1 MPTLTEKKKLLKRQ
15 KLRNNEYYD
24 MQAVFD
30 KLYKD
35 SLTKR
40 EFKNLTRIVTAEE
53 NIKLAYRNL
62 KKNAGSKTPGTDGKT
77 IAHLAQM
84 SEADLVQTVQKKFGW
99 YQPQSILRKEIPKG
113 NGKTRPLGI
122 PTIMDRLIQQCVL
135 QVMEPICEAK
145 FCNTS
150 NGFRPNRGV
159 ENALAQAEKHMQ
171 KSNLHIVIDIDI
183 KGFFDNVHHGKLLR
197 QIWAMGIHDKKLL
210 SILSAMLKAEVA
222 GIGFPEKGTPQ
233 GGIISPLFSNI
244 VLNELDW
251 WITSQWVDMPT
262 CHEYSGRIHT
272 TGTKDQ
278 SKKYRELRKTNLK
291 ECYIVRYADDFKI
304 FCRKHSDAVRLFA
317 AVKAW
322 LKERLNLDIS
332 PEKSKIVNLKHDY
345 SDFLGFCIKV
355 HKSKGN
361 RYTIISHIAPKALKK
376 IKDTAKEKIR
386 MIQHSKDNMAEY
398 AAVNNYNSYIMGIHN
413 YYSMATA
420 ANPDMQT
427 LAYEIKISIKN
438 RLQERVKRRED
449 QPIPRYAE
457 KYAKS
462 KEIRFIGK
470 TILLPIG
477 YIQHHPPIHRK
488 KSINKYTPEGR
499 VEIHKNL
506 ESVDMGI
513 LHFLMRNPIAHATI
527 EYNDNRISLYV
538 AQKGICAITK
548 ELLSIEQI
556 HCHHKKPVSL
566 GGGDE
571 YANLIIV
578 HERIHRLIHATK
590 VETISAIMQTLQL
603 KPAQLRKLNQLR
615 KQAGNEAIV
624 FEQILTSVAD

>member
-1 MPTLTEKKKLLKRQ
+1 
-15 KLRNNEYYD
+15 
-24 MQAVFD
+24 MQSVFD
-30 KLYKD
+30 KLYED
-35 SLTKR
+35 SLAKR
-40 EFKNLTRIVTAEE
+40 EFKNLIRIITTEE

-77 IAHLAQM
+77 IADLAKV
-84 SEADLVQTVQKKFGW
+84 SEAELIQVVQRKFDW
-99 YQPQSILRKEIPKG
+99 YQPQAVRRKEIPKG
-113 NGKTRPLGI
+113 NGKMRPLGI

-145 FCNTS
+145 FCETS

-171 KSNLHIVIDIDI
+171 KSNLHIVIDIDV

-210 SILSAMLKAEVA
+210 SIISAMLKAEVA

-233 GGIISPLFSNI
+233 GSIISPLLSNI

-251 WITSQWVDMPT
+251 WITSQWVDIPT
-262 CHEYSGRIHT
+262 RHEYSGRMHAN
-272 TGTKDQ
+272 GTKDQ
-278 SKKYRELRKTNLK
+278 SKKYRELRKTKLK

-317 AVKAW
+317 AVKVW

-345 SDFLGFCIKV
+345 SDFLGFRIKV
-355 HKSKGN
+355 HKGKN
-361 RYTIISHIAPKALKK
+361 NQYVVISHIAPKALQK
-376 IKDTAKEKIR
+376 IKDTAKEKVKA
-386 MIQHSKDNMAEY
+386 IQHSSDDMAEY
-398 AAVNNYNSYIMGIHN
+398 AAVNNYNSYVMGIHN

-438 RLQERVKRRED
+438 RLQERVKRRKD
-449 QPIPRYAE
+449 QSIPQYAE
-457 KYAKS
+457 RYAKS
-462 KEIRFIGK
+462 KEIRFIEQ

-477 YIQHHPPIHRK
+477 YIQHHPPIHK
-488 KSINKYTPEGR
+488 KKTINKYTPEGR

-513 LHFLMRNPIAHATI
+513 LHFLMRNPIANATI

-538 AQKGICAITK
+538 AQKGVCAITK
-548 ELLSIEQI
+548 EPLALEQI
-556 HCHHKKPVSL
+556 HCHHKTPVSL

-578 HERIHRLIHATK
+578 HERVHRLIHATNS
-590 VETISAIMQTLQL
+590 ETISVILQTLQL
-603 KPAQLRKLNQLR
+603 KPAQLKKLNKLR
-615 KQAGNEAIV
+615 EQAGNKAITL
-624 FEQILTSVAD
+624 EQVLKPVAN

>member
-1 MPTLTEKKKLLKRQ
+1 
-15 KLRNNEYYD
+15 
-24 MQAVFD
+24 MQSVFD
-30 KLYKD
+30 KLYED
-35 SLTKR
+35 SLAKR
-40 EFKNLTRIVTAEE
+40 EFKNLIRIITTEE

-77 IAHLAQM
+77 IADLAKV
-84 SEADLVQTVQKKFGW
+84 SEAELIQVVQRKFDW
-99 YQPQSILRKEIPKG
+99 YQPQSVRRKEIPKG
-113 NGKTRPLGI
+113 NGKMRPLGI

-145 FCNTS
+145 FCETS

-171 KSNLHIVIDIDI
+171 KSNLHIVIDIDV

-210 SILSAMLKAEVA
+210 SIISAMLKAEVA

-233 GGIISPLFSNI
+233 GSIISPLLSNI

-251 WITSQWVDMPT
+251 WITSQWVDIPT
-262 CHEYSGRIHT
+262 RHEYSGRMHAN
-272 TGTKDQ
+272 GTKDQ
-278 SKKYRELRKTNLK
+278 SKKYRELRKTKLK

-317 AVKAW
+317 AVKVW

-345 SDFLGFCIKV
+345 SDFLGFRIKV
-355 HKSKGN
+355 HKGKN
-361 RYTIISHIAPKALKK
+361 NQYVVISHIAPKALQK
-376 IKDTAKEKIR
+376 IKDTAKEKVKA
-386 MIQHSKDNMAEY
+386 IQHSSDDMAEY
-398 AAVNNYNSYIMGIHN
+398 AAVNNYNSYVMGIHN

-438 RLQERVKRRED
+438 RLQERVKRRKD
-449 QPIPRYAE
+449 QSIPQYAE
-457 KYAKS
+457 RYAKS
-462 KEIRFIGK
+462 KEIRFIEQ

-477 YIQHHPPIHRK
+477 YIQHHPPIHK
-488 KSINKYTPEGR
+488 KKTINKYTPEGR

-513 LHFLMRNPIAHATI
+513 LHFLMRNPIANATI

-538 AQKGICAITK
+538 AQKGVCAITK
-548 ELLSIEQI
+548 EPLALEQI
-556 HCHHKKPVSL
+556 HCHHKTPVSL

-578 HERIHRLIHATK
+578 HERVHRLIHATNS
-590 VETISAIMQTLQL
+590 ETISVILQTLQL
-603 KPAQLRKLNQLR
+603 KPAQLKKLNKLR
-615 KQAGNEAIV
+615 EQAGNKAITL
-624 FEQILTSVAD
+624 EQVLKPVAN

>member
-1 MPTLTEKKKLLKRQ
+1 
-15 KLRNNEYYD
+15 
-24 MQAVFD
+24 MQSVFD
-30 KLYKD
+30 KLYEN
-35 SLTKR
+35 SLAKR
-40 EFKNLTRIVTAEE
+40 EFRNLISIITTEE

-77 IAHLAQM
+77 IADLAKM
-84 SEADLVQTVQKKFGW
+84 SEAELIQVVQRKFDW
-99 YQPQSILRKEIPKG
+99 YQPQSVRRKEIPKG
-113 NGKTRPLGI
+113 NGKMRSLGI

-145 FCNTS
+145 FCETS

-171 KSNLHIVIDIDI
+171 KSNLHIVIDIDV

-210 SILSAMLKAEVA
+210 SIISAMLKAEVA

-233 GGIISPLFSNI
+233 GGIISPLLSNI

-251 WITSQWVDMPT
+251 WITSQWVDIPT
-262 CHEYSGRIHT
+262 RHEYSGRIHA

-278 SKKYRELRKTNLK
+278 SKKYRELRKTKLK

-345 SDFLGFCIKV
+345 SDFLGFRIKV
-355 HKSKGN
+355 HKGKN
-361 RYTIISHIAPKALKK
+361 NQYVVISHIAPKALQK
-376 IKDTAKEKIR
+376 IKDTAKEKVKA
-386 MIQHSKDNMAEY
+386 IQHSSDDMAEY
-398 AAVNNYNSYIMGIHN
+398 AAVNNYNSYVIGIHN

-438 RLQERVKRRED
+438 RLQERVKR
-449 QPIPRYAE
+449 QTGQSIPQYAE
-457 KYAKS
+457 RYAKS
-462 KEIRFIGK
+462 KEIRFIGQ

-477 YIQHHPPIHRK
+477 YIQHHPPIHK
-488 KSINKYTPEGR
+488 KKTINKYTPEGR

-513 LHFLMRNPIAHATI
+513 LHFLMRNPIANATI

-538 AQKGICAITK
+538 AQKGVCAITK
-548 ELLSIEQI
+548 EPLALEQI
-556 HCHHKKPVSL
+556 HCHHKTPVSL

-578 HERIHRLIHATK
+578 HERVHRLIHATNS
-590 VETISAIMQTLQL
+590 ETISAILQTLQL
-603 KPAQLRKLNQLR
+603 KPAQLKKLNKLR
-615 KQAGNEAIV
+615 EQAGNKAITL
-624 FEQILTSVAD
+624 EQVLKPVAN

>member
-1 MPTLTEKKKLLKRQ
+1 
-15 KLRNNEYYD
+15 
-24 MQAVFD
+24 MQSVFD
-30 KLYKD
+30 ILYED
-35 SLTKR
+35 SLARR
-40 EFKNLTRIVTAEE
+40 EFENLIRIITTAE

-77 IAHLAQM
+77 IVDLTKM
-84 SEADLVQTVQKKFGW
+84 SEAELIQVVQRKFDW
-99 YQPQSILRKEIPKG
+99 YQPQAVRRQEIPKG
-113 NGKTRPLGI
+113 NGKMRPLGI

-145 FCNTS
+145 FCETS

-159 ENALAQAEKHMQ
+159 ENALAQAEKHIQ

-210 SILSAMLKAEVA
+210 SIISAMLKAEVA

-233 GGIISPLFSNI
+233 GGIISPLLSNI

-262 CHEYSGRIHT
+262 RHEYSGRVHD

-278 SKKYRELRKTNLK
+278 SKKYRELRKTRLK

-332 PEKSKIVNLKHDY
+332 PEKSKIVNLKHEY
-345 SDFLGFCIKV
+345 SDFLGFRIKV
-355 HKSKGN
+355 HKGKKN
-361 RYTIISHIAPKALKK
+361 QYVVISHIASKALQKM
-376 IKDTAKEKIR
+376 KDTAKEKVKA
-386 MIQHSKDNMAEY
+386 IQHSSDDMAEY
-398 AAVNNYNSYIMGIHN
+398 AAVNNYNSYVMGIHD

-438 RLQERVKRRED
+438 RLQERVKRRKD

-457 KYAKS
+457 QYAKS
-462 KEIRFIGK
+462 KEIRFVKK

-477 YIQHHPPIHRK
+477 YIQHHPPIHK
-488 KSINKYTPEGR
+488 KKTINKYTPEGR
-499 VEIHKNL
+499 AEIHKNL

-513 LHFLMRNPIAHATI
+513 LHFLMRNPIANTTI

-538 AQKGICAITK
+538 AQKGMCAITK
-548 ELLSIEQI
+548 EPLILEQI
-556 HCHHKKPVSL
+556 HCHHKTPKSL

-578 HERIHRLIHATK
+578 HERVHRLIHATNS
-590 VETISAIMQTLQL
+590 ETIFAIMQALQL
-603 KPAQLRKLNQLR
+603 KPAQLKKLNKLR
-615 KQAGNEAIV
+615 KQAGNEAITL
-624 FEQILTSVAD
+624 EQTLKPVAD

>member
-1 MPTLTEKKKLLKRQ
+1 
-15 KLRNNEYYD
+15 
-24 MQAVFD
+24 
-30 KLYKD
+30 
-35 SLTKR
+35 
-40 EFKNLTRIVTAEE
+40 
-53 NIKLAYRNL
+53 
-62 KKNAGSKTPGTDGKT
+62 
-77 IAHLAQM
+77 M
-84 SEADLVQTVQKKFGW
+84 SEAELIQVVQRKFDW
-99 YQPQSILRKEIPKG
+99 YQPQGVRRKEIPKE
-113 NGKTRPLGI
+113 NGKMRPLGI

-145 FCNTS
+145 FCETS

-159 ENALAQAEKHMQ
+159 ENALAQAEKHIQ

-210 SILSAMLKAEVA
+210 SIISAMLKAEVA

-233 GGIISPLFSNI
+233 GGIISPLLSNI

-262 CHEYSGRIHT
+262 RHEYSGRIHA
-272 TGTKDQ
+272 TGTKNQ
-278 SKKYRELRKTNLK
+278 SKKYRELRKTRLK

-332 PEKSKIVNLKHDY
+332 PEKSKIVNLKHEY
-345 SDFLGFCIKV
+345 SDFLGFRIKV
-355 HKSKGN
+355 HKGKKN
-361 RYTIISHIAPKALKK
+361 QYVVISHIAPKALQR
-376 IKDTAKEKIR
+376 IKDTAKEKVKA
-386 MIQHSKDNMAEY
+386 IQHSSDDMAEY
-398 AAVNNYNSYIMGIHN
+398 AAVNNYNSYVMGIHN

-438 RLQERVKRRED
+438 RLQERVKRRKD
-449 QPIPRYAE
+449 QPISQYAE
-457 KYAKS
+457 QYAKS

-477 YIQHHPPIHRK
+477 YIQHHPPIHK
-488 KSINKYTPEGR
+488 KKTINKYTPEGR
-499 VEIHKNL
+499 LEIHKNL

-513 LHFLMRNPIAHATI
+513 LHYLMRNPIANATV

-538 AQKGICAITK
+538 AQKGMCAITK
-548 ELLSIEQI
+548 EPLILEQI
-556 HCHHKKPVSL
+556 HCHHKTPKSL

-578 HERIHRLIHATK
+578 HERIHKLIHATNS
-590 VETISAIMQTLQL
+590 ETISAILQTLQL
-603 KPAQLRKLNQLR
+603 KPAQLKKLNKLR
-615 KQAGNEAIV
+615 KQAGNEAITV
-624 FEQILTSVAD
+624 EQTLKPVAD

>member
-1 MPTLTEKKKLLKRQ
+1 
-15 KLRNNEYYD
+15 
-24 MQAVFD
+24 
-30 KLYKD
+30 
-35 SLTKR
+35 
-40 EFKNLTRIVTAEE
+40 
-53 NIKLAYRNL
+53 
-62 KKNAGSKTPGTDGKT
+62 
-77 IAHLAQM
+77 M
-84 SEADLVQTVQKKFGW
+84 SEAELIQVVQQKFDW
-99 YQPQSILRKEIPKG
+99 YQPQAVRRKEIPKG
-113 NGKTRPLGI
+113 NGKMRPLGI

-145 FCNTS
+145 FCETS

-210 SILSAMLKAEVA
+210 SIISAMLKAEVA

-233 GGIISPLFSNI
+233 GGIISPLLSNI

-262 CHEYSGRIHT
+262 RHEYSGRIHAN
-272 TGTKDQ
+272 GTKDQ
-278 SKKYRELRKTNLK
+278 SKKYRELRKTRLK

-304 FCRKHSDAVRLFA
+304 FCRKHHDAVRLFA

-345 SDFLGFCIKV
+345 SDFLGFRIKV
-355 HKSKGN
+355 HKGKN
-361 RYTIISHIAPKALKK
+361 NQYVVISHIAPKALQR
-376 IKDTAKEKIR
+376 IKDTAKEKVKA
-386 MIQHSKDNMAEY
+386 IQHASDDMTEY
-398 AAVNNYNSYIMGIHN
+398 AAVNNYNSYVMGIHN
-413 YYSMATA
+413 YYRMATA

-438 RLQERVKRRED
+438 RLQERVKRRKG
-449 QPIPRYAE
+449 QAIPRYAE
-457 KYAKS
+457 QYAKS

-477 YIQHHPPIHRK
+477 YIQHYPPIHKK
-488 KSINKYTPEGR
+488 KSINKYTPAGR

-513 LHFLMRNPIAHATI
+513 LHFLMRNPIANATI

-538 AQKGICAITK
+538 AQKGVCAITK
-548 ELLSIEQI
+548 ESLSLEQI
-556 HCHHKKPVSL
+556 HCHHKTSVSL

-578 HERIHRLIHATK
+578 HERIHRLIHATTS
-590 VETISAIMQTLQL
+590 ETISAILQTLQL
-603 KPAQLRKLNQLR
+603 KPAQLDKLNKLR
-615 KQAGNEAIV
+615 KQAGNKAITV
-624 FEQILTSVAD
+624 EQSLKPVAD

>member
-1 MPTLTEKKKLLKRQ
+1 
-15 KLRNNEYYD
+15 
-24 MQAVFD
+24 MQSVFD
-30 KLYKD
+30 KLYED
-35 SLTKR
+35 SLAKR
-40 EFKNLTRIVTAEE
+40 EFKNLIRIITTEE

-77 IAHLAQM
+77 IADLAKV
-84 SEADLVQTVQKKFGW
+84 SEAELIQVVQRKFDW
-99 YQPQSILRKEIPKG
+99 YQPQSVRRKEIPKG
-113 NGKTRPLGI
+113 NGKMRPLGI

-145 FCNTS
+145 FCETS

-171 KSNLHIVIDIDI
+171 KSNLHIVIDIDV

-210 SILSAMLKAEVA
+210 SIISAMLKAEVA

-233 GGIISPLFSNI
+233 GSIISPLLSNI

-251 WITSQWVDMPT
+251 WITSQWVDIPT
-262 CHEYSGRIHT
+262 RHEYSGRMHAN
-272 TGTKDQ
+272 GTKDQ
-278 SKKYRELRKTNLK
+278 SKKYRELRKTKLK

-345 SDFLGFCIKV
+345 SDFLGFRIKV
-355 HKSKGN
+355 HKGKN
-361 RYTIISHIAPKALKK
+361 NQYVVISHIAPKALQK
-376 IKDTAKEKIR
+376 IKDTAKEKVKA
-386 MIQHSKDNMAEY
+386 IQHSSDDMAEY
-398 AAVNNYNSYIMGIHN
+398 AAVNNYNSYVMGIHN

-438 RLQERVKRRED
+438 RLQERVKRRKD
-449 QPIPRYAE
+449 QSIPQYAE
-457 KYAKS
+457 RYAKS
-462 KEIRFIGK
+462 KEIRFIEQ

-477 YIQHHPPIHRK
+477 YIQHHPPIHK
-488 KSINKYTPEGR
+488 KKTINKYTPEGR

-513 LHFLMRNPIAHATI
+513 LHFLMRNPIANATI

-538 AQKGICAITK
+538 AQKGVCAITK
-548 ELLSIEQI
+548 EPLALEQI
-556 HCHHKKPVSL
+556 HCHHKTPVSL

-571 YANLIIV
+571 YANLIII
-578 HERIHRLIHATK
+578 HERVHRLIHATNS
-590 VETISAIMQTLQL
+590 ETISVILQTLQL
-603 KPAQLRKLNQLR
+603 KPAQLKKLNKLR
-615 KQAGNEAIV
+615 EQAGNKAITL
-624 FEQILTSVAD
+624 EQVLKPVAN

>member
-1 MPTLTEKKKLLKRQ
+1 
-15 KLRNNEYYD
+15 
-24 MQAVFD
+24 
-30 KLYKD
+30 
-35 SLTKR
+35 
-40 EFKNLTRIVTAEE
+40 
-53 NIKLAYRNL
+53 
-62 KKNAGSKTPGTDGKT
+62 
-77 IAHLAQM
+77 M
-84 SEADLVQTVQKKFGW
+84 SEAELIQKVQRKFDW
-99 YQPQSILRKEIPKG
+99 YQPQTVRRREIPKG
-113 NGKTRPLGI
+113 NGKMRPLGI

-145 FCNTS
+145 FCETS

-171 KSNLHIVIDIDI
+171 QGNLHIVIDIDI

-210 SILSAMLKAEVA
+210 SIISAMLKAEVA

-233 GGIISPLFSNI
+233 GGIISPLLSNI

-262 CHEYSGRIHT
+262 RHEYSGRIHAN
-272 TGTKDQ
+272 GTKDQ
-278 SKKYRELRKTNLK
+278 SKKYRELRKTKLK

-317 AVKAW
+317 AVTAW

-332 PEKSKIVNLKHDY
+332 PEKSKIVNLRHEY
-345 SDFLGFCIKV
+345 SDFLGFRIKV
-355 HKSKGN
+355 HKGKKN
-361 RYTIISHIAPKALKK
+361 QYVVISHIAPKALQK
-376 IKDTAKEKIR
+376 IKDTAKEKVKA
-386 MIQHSKDNMAEY
+386 IQHSANDMAEY
-398 AAVNNYNSYIMGIHN
+398 AAVNNYNSYVMGIHN
-413 YYSMATA
+413 YYSMAAA

-438 RLQERVKRRED
+438 RLQERVKRRKD
-449 QPIPRYAE
+449 QPIPQYAE
-457 KYAKS
+457 QYAKS

-477 YIQHHPPIHRK
+477 YIQHHPPIHK
-488 KSINKYTPEGR
+488 KKTINKYTPEGR
-499 VEIHKNL
+499 AEIHKNL

-513 LHFLMRNPIAHATI
+513 LHFLMRNPIASATI

-538 AQKGICAITK
+538 AQKGVCAITK
-548 ELLSIEQI
+548 EPLTLEQI
-556 HCHHKKPVSL
+556 HCHHKTPVSL

-578 HERIHRLIHATK
+578 HERVHRLIHATNS
-590 VETISAIMQTLQL
+590 ETISAIMQTLQL
-603 KPAQLRKLNQLR
+603 KPAQLKKLNKLR
-615 KQAGNEAIV
+615 KQAGNEAITV
-624 FEQILTSVAD
+624 EQTLKPVAD

>member
-1 MPTLTEKKKLLKRQ
+1 
-15 KLRNNEYYD
+15 
-24 MQAVFD
+24 MQSVFD
-30 KLYKD
+30 KLYED
-35 SLTKR
+35 SLAKR
-40 EFKNLTRIVTAEE
+40 EFKNLIRIITTEE

-77 IAHLAQM
+77 IADLAKV
-84 SEADLVQTVQKKFGW
+84 SEAELIQVVQRKFDW
-99 YQPQSILRKEIPKG
+99 YQPQSVRRKEIPKG
-113 NGKTRPLGI
+113 NGKMRPLGI

-145 FCNTS
+145 FCETS

-171 KSNLHIVIDIDI
+171 KSNLHIVIDIDV

-210 SILSAMLKAEVA
+210 SIISAMLKAEVA

-233 GGIISPLFSNI
+233 GSIISPLLSNI

-251 WITSQWVDMPT
+251 WITSQWVDIPT
-262 CHEYSGRIHT
+262 RHEYSGRMHAN
-272 TGTKDQ
+272 GTKDQ
-278 SKKYRELRKTNLK
+278 SKKYRELRKTKLK

-317 AVKAW
+317 AVKVW

-345 SDFLGFCIKV
+345 SDFLGFRIKV
-355 HKSKGN
+355 HKGKN
-361 RYTIISHIAPKALKK
+361 NQYVVISHIAPKALQK
-376 IKDTAKEKIR
+376 IKDTAKEKVKA
-386 MIQHSKDNMAEY
+386 IQHSSDDMAEY
-398 AAVNNYNSYIMGIHN
+398 AAVNNYNSYVMGIHN

-438 RLQERVKRRED
+438 RLQERVKRRKD
-449 QPIPRYAE
+449 QSIPQYAE
-457 KYAKS
+457 RYAKS
-462 KEIRFIGK
+462 KEIRFIEQ

-477 YIQHHPPIHRK
+477 YIQHHPPIHK
-488 KSINKYTPEGR
+488 KKTINKYTPEGR

-513 LHFLMRNPIAHATI
+513 LHFLMRNPIANATI

-538 AQKGICAITK
+538 AQKGVCAITK
-548 ELLSIEQI
+548 EPLALEQI
-556 HCHHKKPVSL
+556 HCHHKTPVSL

-578 HERIHRLIHATK
+578 HERVHRLIHATNS
-590 VETISAIMQTLQL
+590 ETISVILQTLQL
-603 KPAQLRKLNQLR
+603 KPAQLKKLNKLGE
-615 KQAGNEAIV
+615 QAGNKAITL
-624 FEQILTSVAD
+624 EQVLKPVAN

>member
-1 MPTLTEKKKLLKRQ
+1 
-15 KLRNNEYYD
+15 
-24 MQAVFD
+24 MQSVFD
-30 KLYKD
+30 KLYED
-35 SLTKR
+35 SLAKR
-40 EFKNLTRIVTAEE
+40 EFKNLIRIITTEE

-62 KKNAGSKTPGTDGKT
+62 KKNAGSKTPGTDGET
-77 IAHLAQM
+77 IADLAKM
-84 SEADLVQTVQKKFGW
+84 SEAELIREVQQKFDW
-99 YQPQSILRKEIPKG
+99 YQPQAVRRKEIPKG
-113 NGKTRPLGI
+113 NGKMRPLGI

-145 FCNTS
+145 FCETS

-210 SILSAMLKAEVA
+210 SIISAMLKAEVA

-233 GGIISPLFSNI
+233 GGIISPLLSNI

-251 WITSQWVDMPT
+251 WITSQWVGIPT
-262 CHEYSGRIHT
+262 RHEYSGRIHT

-278 SKKYRELRKTNLK
+278 SKKYRELRKTKLK

-332 PEKSKIVNLKHDY
+332 PEKSKIVNLKHEY
-345 SDFLGFCIKV
+345 SDFLGFRIKV
-355 HKSKGN
+355 HNGKKN
-361 RYTIISHIAPKALKK
+361 QYVVVSHIAPKALQK
-376 IKDTAKEKIR
+376 IKDTAKEKVKA
-386 MIQHSKDNMAEY
+386 IQHSSDDMAEY
-398 AAVNNYNSYIMGIHN
+398 AAINNYNSYVMGIHN
-413 YYSMATA
+413 YYKMATA
-420 ANPDMQT
+420 ANSDMQT

-438 RLQERVKRRED
+438 RLQERVKRRKD
-449 QPIPRYAE
+449 QPIPQYAE
-457 KYAKS
+457 QYAKS

-477 YIQHHPPIHRK
+477 YIQHHPPIHK
-488 KSINKYTPEGR
+488 KKNINKYTPEGR
-499 VEIHKNL
+499 AEIHKNL

-513 LHFLMRNPIAHATI
+513 LHFLMRNPIANATI

-538 AQKGICAITK
+538 AQKGVCAITK
-548 ELLSIEQI
+548 ESLTLEQI
-556 HCHHKKPVSL
+556 HYHHKTPVSL

-578 HERIHRLIHATK
+578 HERIHRLIHATNSD
-590 VETISAIMQTLQL
+590 TISAILQTLQL
-603 KPAQLRKLNQLR
+603 KPAQLKKLNKLR
-615 KQAGNEAIV
+615 KQAGNEAITV
-624 FEQILTSVAD
+624 EQTLKPVAD

>member
-1 MPTLTEKKKLLKRQ
+1 
-15 KLRNNEYYD
+15 
-24 MQAVFD
+24 MQSVFD
-30 KLYKD
+30 KLYEN
-35 SLTKR
+35 SLAKR
-40 EFKNLTRIVTAEE
+40 EFRNLISIITTEE

-77 IAHLAQM
+77 IAELAKM
-84 SEADLVQTVQKKFGW
+84 SEAELIQVVQRKFDW
-99 YQPQSILRKEIPKG
+99 YQPQAVRRKEIPKG
-113 NGKTRPLGI
+113 NGEMRPLGI

-145 FCNTS
+145 FCETS

-171 KSNLHIVIDIDI
+171 KSNLHIVIDIDV

-210 SILSAMLKAEVA
+210 SIISAMLKAEVA

-233 GGIISPLFSNI
+233 GGIISPLLSNI

-262 CHEYSGRIHT
+262 RHEYSGRIHA

-278 SKKYRELRKTNLK
+278 SKKYRELRKTKLK

-345 SDFLGFCIKV
+345 SDFLGFRIRV
-355 HKSKGN
+355 HKGKKN
-361 RYTIISHIAPKALKK
+361 QYVVISHIAPKALQK
-376 IKDTAKEKIR
+376 IKDTAKGKVKA
-386 MIQHSKDNMAEY
+386 IQHSSDDKAEY
-398 AAVNNYNSYIMGIHN
+398 AAVNNYNSYVMGIHN
-413 YYSMATA
+413 YYGMATA

-438 RLQERVKRRED
+438 RLQERVKRRTD
-449 QPIPRYAE
+449 QAIPQYAE
-457 KYAKS
+457 RYAKS
-462 KEIRFIGK
+462 KEIRFIGQ

-477 YIQHHPPIHRK
+477 YIQHHPPIHK
-488 KSINKYTPEGR
+488 KKTINKYTPEGR
-499 VEIHKNL
+499 AEIHKNL

-513 LHFLMRNPIAHATI
+513 LHFLMRNPIANATI

-538 AQKGICAITK
+538 AQKGVCAITK
-548 ELLSIEQI
+548 EPLALEQI
-556 HCHHKKPVSL
+556 HCHHKTPVSL

-571 YANLIIV
+571 YANLIII
-578 HERIHRLIHATK
+578 HERVHRLIHATNS
-590 VETISAIMQTLQL
+590 ETISAILQTLQL
-603 KPAQLRKLNQLR
+603 KPAQLKKLNKLR
-615 KQAGNEAIV
+615 KQAGNEAITV
-624 FEQILTSVAD
+624 EQTLKGHEQIL

>member
-1 MPTLTEKKKLLKRQ
+1 
-15 KLRNNEYYD
+15 
-24 MQAVFD
+24 MQSVFD
-30 KLYKD
+30 KLYED
-35 SLTKR
+35 SLAKR
-40 EFKNLTRIVTAEE
+40 EFKNLIRIITTEE

-77 IAHLAQM
+77 ITDLAEM
-84 SEADLVQTVQKKFGW
+84 SEADLIQVVQRKFDW
-99 YQPQSILRKEIPKG
+99 YQPQSVRRKEIPKG
-113 NGKTRPLGI
+113 NGKVRPLGI

-145 FCNTS
+145 FCEMS

-210 SILSAMLKAEVA
+210 SIISAMLKAEVA

-233 GGIISPLFSNI
+233 GGIISPLLSNI

-251 WITSQWVDMPT
+251 WITSQWVEMPT
-262 CHEYSGRIHT
+262 RHEYSGRIHA

-278 SKKYRELRKTNLK
+278 SKKYRELRKTKLK

-345 SDFLGFCIKV
+345 SDFLGFRIKV
-355 HKSKGN
+355 HKGKKN
-361 RYTIISHIAPKALKK
+361 QYVVISHIAPKALQR
-376 IKDTAKEKIR
+376 IKDTAKEKVKA
-386 MIQHSKDNMAEY
+386 IQHSSDDMAEY
-398 AAVNNYNSYIMGIHN
+398 AAVNNYNSYVMGIHS
-413 YYSMATA
+413 YYGMATA

-438 RLQERVKRRED
+438 RLQERVKRRKD
-449 QPIPRYAE
+449 QPIPQYAE
-457 KYAKS
+457 QYAKS

-477 YIQHHPPIHRK
+477 YIQHHPPIHK
-488 KSINKYTPEGR
+488 KKTINKYTPEGR

-513 LHFLMRNPIAHATI
+513 LHFLMRNPIANATV

-538 AQKGICAITK
+538 AQKGMCAITK
-548 ELLSIEQI
+548 EPLILEQI
-556 HCHHKKPVSL
+556 HCHHKTPVSL

-578 HERIHRLIHATK
+578 HERVHRLIHATNS
-590 VETISAIMQTLQL
+590 ETISAILQTLQL
-603 KPAQLRKLNQLR
+603 KPAQLKKLNKLR
-615 KQAGNEAIV
+615 KQAGNEAITV
-624 FEQILTSVAD
+624 EQTLKPVAD